1 MDGNEEDVV
10 VEEQVEGAEPAE
22 FGSEANDDALPDLA
36 TLDEGTRSL
45 VEKFKKSFQS
55 DYTKKRKEESEK
67 LTKAEEKAAAL
78 DRLMTDPDY
87 AQRFMA
93 AMQAGQ
99 KPEQQGAQEEPWM
112 KLDPA
117 SFFNEENVGHI
128 NAAAYGVLKKFGG
141 PAMAKVGQIEKI
153 LVEQVLPFIKSQGEK
168 SQGSEWMG
176 LEKKFGNAKDF
187 KDEAMVLYQKANGVL
202 TLEQALRAVAGQSL
216 KALGPAAKQPENK
229 RQATLFNGN
238 GRGDLRAQGK
248 KSLNE
253 LIEEELK

>member
-10 VEEQVEGAEPAE
+10 VEEQQDAPETDGGADQ
-22 FGSEANDDALPDLA
+22 GDDSLPDLA
-36 TLDEGTRSL
+36 TLDEGTRGL

-99 KPEQQGAQEEPWM
+99 RPDQQGSQDEPWM

-153 LVEQVLPFIKSQGEK
+153 LVEQVLPFIKAQGEK
-168 SQGSEWMG
+168 SQGSEWAG
-176 LEKKFGNAKDF
+176 IEKKFANAKEF
-187 KDEAMVLYQKANGVL
+187 KEEAMVLLQKTNGAL
-202 TLEQALRAVAGQSL
+202 TIEQALRAVAGQSL

-229 RQATLFNGN
+229 RQANLFNGT

-248 KSLNE
+248 KSLTE
-253 LIEEELK
+253 LIEEEFK